1 MNSQIKIALIDDEQ
15 LILEGVKMLLSSEP
29 NISVGSTSTNGPD
42 FLETL
47 EKTSE
52 EDFPILHWLMYRCSP

>member
-47 EKTSE
+47 ENLRRR
-52 EDFPILHWLMYRCSP
+52 FPRYCIG